1 VVHPPSKAEKAEAA
15 VGTPPG
21 ASGFMSPPLQTPEKQ
36 QQQQQHSIPAPQPQ
50 QTAQKPLGVLGGGAG
65 LPAPIGRD

>member
-1 VVHPPSKAEKAEAA
+1 
-15 VGTPPG
+15 
-21 ASGFMSPPLQTPEKQ
+21 MSPPLQTPEKQ